1 MERYNPEIPAE
12 LQKIVKE
19 EQEKAFT
26 LYLDFIIDGTA
37 SMYTI
42 YPAVYFAAVHFVEAL
57 QKYEVFPRLGMT
69 VIRDEKHGEATECI
83 RFDDSFFTE
92 DSVQFLKKMRSIP
105 LYGGGEDGRES
116 VHTAIKKSLGKF
128 NGSGRNHAILL
139 FSDAYGSNDH
149 ETFLSTPV
157 GQAVFFVTDQMSEE
171 DFRFAFIN
179 ADGSIDEEA
188 SPMFLKI
195 EQLLKPL
202 SSVTIDN
209 VVKPLKDLMKGVSIG
224 V

>member
-1 MERYNPEIPAE
+1 MGRFNPEIPEE
-12 LQKIVKE
+12 LQKIVRE

-37 SMYTI
+37 SMYTL

-57 QKYEVFPRLGMT
+57 QKYDVYPRLGMT
-69 VIRDEKHGEATECI
+69 IIRDEEHGEDTECI
-83 RFDDSFFTE
+83 RFEDSWFTD

-105 LYGGGEDGRES
+105 LYGGGDDGRES
-116 VHTAIKKSLGKF
+116 VHTAITRSLSKF
-128 NGSGRNHAILL
+128 NGYGRNHAILL
-139 FSDAYGSNDH
+139 FSDAYGSNDRGS
-149 ETFLSTPV
+149 FLSMPV
-157 GQAVFFVTDQMSEE
+157 GQAVFFTTDQMSEE

-188 SPMFLKI
+188 SPMFIKI
-195 EQLLKPL
+195 DHLLKPL
-202 SSVTIDN
+202 SSEMIEN